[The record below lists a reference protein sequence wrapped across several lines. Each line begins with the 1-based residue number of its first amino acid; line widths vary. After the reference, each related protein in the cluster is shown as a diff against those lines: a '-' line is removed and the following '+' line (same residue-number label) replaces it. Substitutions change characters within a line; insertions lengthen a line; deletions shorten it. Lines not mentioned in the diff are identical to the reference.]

1 MRSVVMS
8 DVAREAGVSQQ
19 TVSRV
24 LHDHPSVRPETR
36 ARVNDAIERL
46 GYRPN
51 LAARSLAAGRS
62 RTVGVLLMSQLSH
75 GTAATFAAI
84 ADSARQK
91 GYQLVVA
98 SAQDDSSG
106 SVLKALDDL
115 AGYRVAASIIL
126 ARRMTALD
134 ELGSSTPVS
143 SWRGRAGSTGRPPS
157 PSTRRRAPLRP
168 RSTWCAPV
176 AVVWCT

>member
-84 ADSARQK
+84 ADSARQE

-98 SAQDDSSG
+98 SAQDTPRARCSRPWTTLPGTG
-106 SVLKALDDL
+106 SQP
-115 AGYRVAASIIL
+115 R
-126 ARRMTALD
+126 
-134 ELGSSTPVS
+134 S
-143 SWRGRAGSTGRPPS
+143 SWPA
-157 PSTRRRAPLRP
+157 A
-168 RSTWCAPV
+168 
-176 AVVWCT
+176 

>member
-84 ADSARQK
+84 ADSK
-91 GYQLVVA
+91 PVVVA
-98 SAQDDSSG
+98 CAVV
-106 SVLKALDDL
+106 SVVVS
-115 AGYRVAASIIL
+115 VA
-126 ARRMTALD
+126 TAFWQL
-134 ELGSSTPVS
+134 
-143 SWRGRAGSTGRPPS
+143 RRAG
-157 PSTRRRAPLRP
+157 L
-168 RSTWCAPV
+168 
-176 AVVWCT
+176 